1 MRDYFY
7 FHYFYCKFSKYG
19 YFWGAA
25 PSLYL
30 PAMKDLS
37 QLQVPTSR
45 LIEMQKIFT
54 IAIFLIILIFFLV

>member
-25 PSLYL
+25 APSLYL
-30 PAMKDLS
+30 PAMKYLC
-37 QLQVPTSR
+37 QLQAPTSR
-45 LIEMQKIFT
+45 LIDMSRWKERNFYNRIFSD
-54 IAIFLIILIFFLV
+54 